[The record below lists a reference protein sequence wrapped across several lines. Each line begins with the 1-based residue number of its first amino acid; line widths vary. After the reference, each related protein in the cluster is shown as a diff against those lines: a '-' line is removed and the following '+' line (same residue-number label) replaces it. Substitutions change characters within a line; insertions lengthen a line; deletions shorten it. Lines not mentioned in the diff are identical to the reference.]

1 MKKLLLVLAI
11 FATLSLSASPI
22 GEQRAREIAER
33 FFSAG
38 TTRSAVAVE
47 MAWAGSDLAT
57 IGSATRSGEATE
69 NATLYIY
76 NRADKGGFVVVAG
89 DDNVEKMIVAYSRE
103 EGLDCTNMPDAA
115 KEFLQAWS
123 DQIAEARR
131 APRISA
137 TTRYDIRDLGP
148 IEALYET
155 ARWGQ
160 NSPYN
165 GQTPTVD
172 GKHCATGCVATAM
185 AIFCHYY
192 KWPERCDPQHTFPA
206 YTMKNGNNMPAIT
219 FGTPYD
225 YDNMLMTYKNGYSE
239 EQANAVA
246 QLMWECG
253 RAAEINYGVSASG
266 GSTTT
271 AVKELIA
278 YFGYSKGGFQLS
290 KGNTSNEEWYEMLKE
305 NLKAYGPMLCSG
317 YTASGGGHAFILDGC
332 TSDNYFHWNFGWGGN
347 TNGWYLLS
355 EMDYHRHIAASFY
368 MEKDVEGTSNYR
380 DMLRLESLWDES
392 LGNPVNGIYASTNN
406 FKNNTTFN
414 VKVAPAELGY
424 DKTGF
429 NGKLRLAH
437 CDKANKVK
445 NIVKE
450 IDCTLGDEEVKIVD
464 FKNVTLTEPI
474 EDGDCLRVLYASD
487 KLKDKNGEMV
497 WSMCLGRASY
507 GQYGELFLR
516 LSPEACAESLS
527 MVYSKTDK
535 NFLFESRHTIQYSIT
550 NSSGKVIQSD
560 EVAPLTE
567 IEVDVSE
574 HPSGTYTFSFAT
586 GGEPHKV
593 TIKF

>member
-1 MKKLLLVLAI
+1 
-11 FATLSLSASPI
+11 
-22 GEQRAREIAER
+22 
-33 FFSAG
+33 
-38 TTRSAVAVE
+38 
-47 MAWAGSDLAT
+47 
-57 IGSATRSGEATE
+57 
-69 NATLYIY
+69 
-76 NRADKGGFVVVAG
+76 
-89 DDNVEKMIVAYSRE
+89 
-103 EGLDCTNMPDAA
+103 
-115 KEFLQAWS
+115 
-123 DQIAEARR
+123 
-131 APRISA
+131 
-137 TTRYDIRDLGP
+137 
-148 IEALYET
+148 
-155 ARWGQ
+155 
-160 NSPYN
+160 
-165 GQTPTVD
+165 
-172 GKHCATGCVATAM
+172 
-185 AIFCHYY
+185 
-192 KWPERCDPQHTFPA
+192 
-206 YTMKNGNNMPAIT
+206 
-219 FGTPYD
+219 
-225 YDNMLMTYKNGYSE
+225 
-239 EQANAVA
+239 
-246 QLMWECG
+246 
-253 RAAEINYGVSASG
+253 
-266 GSTTT
+266 
-271 AVKELIA
+271 
-278 YFGYSKGGFQLS
+278 
-290 KGNTSNEEWYEMLKE
+290 
-305 NLKAYGPMLCSG
+305 
-317 YTASGGGHAFILDGC
+317 
-332 TSDNYFHWNFGWGGN
+332 
-347 TNGWYLLS
+347 
-355 EMDYHRHIAASFY
+355 
-368 MEKDVEGTSNYR
+368 
-380 DMLRLESLWDES
+380 MLRLESLWDES